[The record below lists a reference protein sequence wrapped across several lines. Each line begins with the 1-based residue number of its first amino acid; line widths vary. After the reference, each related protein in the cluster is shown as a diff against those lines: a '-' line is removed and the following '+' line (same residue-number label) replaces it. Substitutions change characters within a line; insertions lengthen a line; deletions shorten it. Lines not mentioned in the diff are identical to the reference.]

1 MKHSGKQAKRLKP
14 IDGGLDYMEN
24 KFYISPS
31 PHIKDSDSIP
41 KIMYTVVAT
50 LIPAG
55 IGAVYFF
62 GIQAFWVIMVTII
75 TAIVTELLCQA
86 ILKRPMSISDGS
98 AILTGLLLAYN
109 LPAEVPL
116 WLPAVGAFVG
126 IVVGKMVFG
135 GLGYNPMNPALIG
148 RAFLMASWPV
158 RMTVFQTIPRGGT
171 ISGIDA
177 MTNATPL
184 NVFNQVRDILTHT
197 SEYTTEQVSEATQII
212 SQLNGSNLNL
222 FLGRVGGCLGET
234 SVLLLLIGALFLMYR
249 RIIGWKIPF
258 TYIGTVALF
267 MWMLGGTEGLFSGD
281 PIFHVFSGGLIL
293 GAFFMATDMV
303 TTPVTFKGR
312 LLFGT
317 GCGILTVVIRLWG
330 GYPEGVSYSILLMN
344 LTTPLIDRY
353 TKPKVFGGK

>member
-1 MKHSGKQAKRLKP
+1 
-14 IDGGLDYMEN
+14 MEH

-41 KIMYTVVAT
+41 KIMYTVAGT
-50 LIPAG
+50 LLPAG

-62 GIQAFWVIMVTII
+62 GLQALWVILMT
-75 TAIVTELLCQA
+75 TAAAVISELFCQS
-86 ILKRPMSISDGS
+86 IMKRPVRITDGS
-98 AILTGLLLAYN
+98 AIVTGLLLAYN
-109 LPAEVPL
+109 VPAEVPL

-126 IVVGKMVFG
+126 IAVGKMVFG

-158 RMTVFQTIPRGGT
+158 QMTVFKTVPRAGT

-177 MTNATPL
+177 VTNATPL
-184 NVFNQVRDILTHT
+184 NVFNQARDILTHM
-197 SEYTTEQVSEATQII
+197 SEHTAEQVSEATQII
-212 SQLNGSNLNL
+212 SQLYGFSGNL
-222 FLGRVGGCLGET
+222 FFGRVGGCLGET

-258 TYIGTVALF
+258 TYIGTVALLTWIF
-267 MWMLGGTEGLFSGD
+267 GGTEGLFSGN
-281 PIFHVFSGGLIL
+281 PFFHVFSGGLIL
-293 GAFFMATDMV
+293 GAFFMATDLV

-312 LLFGT
+312 LIFGT
-317 GCGILTVVIRLWG
+317 GCGLLTVIIRLWG

-344 LTTPLIDRY
+344 LTTPLLDRY
-353 TKPKVFGGK
+353 TKPKVFGG